1 MRLAAVTTVRSECDI
16 IESFVRHNAAFFDRL
31 YILDHRSADATPAI
45 LRQLAEER
53 LPLALSRE
61 NYGIFYQAPT
71 MTHLIKR
78 AFDDHP
84 WDFIVPLDCD
94 EFVRMANRSELETV
108 LAGLDEASIGLS
120 DIATYVP
127 TVKDDANEKDVLRR
141 IVHCAK
147 TIPEVSRAIGK
158 VIIPGAVVRQSGFS
172 LNEGHHGVC
181 IDGKP
186 VRERRLD
193 ALSLAHFPVRSIDQF
208 TLRTILY
215 RLAWASRADYN
226 PSWGWHYKTFFK
238 QLAIKPAI
246 SAADLTAAA
255 LLYADIYIQPEPA
268 PHRKVLAYE
277 PVVPAYE
284 RLRCTDMAEVAVLP
298 PILDM
303 MDFLLGELR
312 TVRMAS
318 PARAIP
324 AAFMADA
331 PRLAEDRPM
340 RATARHFVRHRF
352 QSFWHG
358 GALSPYEL
366 CCLKSFVDHGCE
378 VDLYTYDAN
387 LRVPAGVR
395 ICDAGEIAGKDEV
408 FVYEAEGF
416 GKGSPSAFSNFFR
429 YKLLAEKGGWWI
441 DTDVLCLS
449 DRIPAVSEFFA
460 RQDDESVNGA
470 ILYFEPGHPVM
481 AQCLAET
488 VKRGRDVKWGDTGP
502 VLLTRVLQEC
512 GCLERAIP
520 ASVCYPVHYTRAL
533 DVLRQSSAA
542 VLLPKIESSLF
553 LHLWNSNFVHAGVE
567 KNCRPPD
574 GSLLRILMDR
584 HPVEGWRGEH
594 DERTLEHAFTLQAGI
609 HALQSQLQAASA
621 RWRSSSRCRCRRVGG
636 SPSHCARRAGV
647 SARCARSA
655 GVSSGGGLRVLRHW
669 LG

>member
-1 MRLAAVTTVRSECDI
+1 
-16 IESFVRHNAAFFDRL
+16 
-31 YILDHRSADATPAI
+31 
-45 LRQLAEER
+45 
-53 LPLALSRE
+53 
-61 NYGIFYQAPT
+61 
-71 MTHLIKR
+71 
-78 AFDDHP
+78 
-84 WDFIVPLDCD
+84 
-94 EFVRMANRSELETV
+94 
-108 LAGLDEASIGLS
+108 
-120 DIATYVP
+120 
-127 TVKDDANEKDVLRR
+127 
-141 IVHCAK
+141 
-147 TIPEVSRAIGK
+147 
-158 VIIPGAVVRQSGFS
+158 
-172 LNEGHHGVC
+172 
-181 IDGKP
+181 
-186 VRERRLD
+186 
-193 ALSLAHFPVRSIDQF
+193 
-208 TLRTILY
+208 
-215 RLAWASRADYN
+215 
-226 PSWGWHYKTFFK
+226 
-238 QLAIKPAI
+238 
-246 SAADLTAAA
+246 AA
-255 LLYADIYIQPEPA
+255 LLYADIYIQPEQK

-284 RLRCTDMAEVAVLP
+284 RLRFTDMAEVAVLP

-331 PRLAEDRPM
+331 PRPVEDRPQP
-340 RATARHFVRHRF
+340 RAAANHSVRHRF
-352 QSFWHG
+352 RSFWHG
-358 GALSPYEL
+358 GALSPFEL
-366 CCLKSFVDHGCE
+366 CCLKSFADHGCE

-488 VKRGRDVKWGDTGP
+488 IKRGRDVKWGDTGP

-533 DVLRQSSAA
+533 DALRPSSAA
-542 VLLPKIESSLF
+542 VLLPKIEASLF
-553 LHLWNSNFVHAGVE
+553 LHLWNSSFVHGGIE
-567 KNCRPPD
+567 KNCRPPK
-574 GSLLRILMDR
+574 GSLLRILMDK
-584 HPVEGWRGEH
+584 HPVGGWRGEH
-594 DERTLEHAFTLQAGI
+594 DERTLEHAFN
-609 HALQSQLQAASA
+609 
-621 RWRSSSRCRCRRVGG
+621 
-636 SPSHCARRAGV
+636 
-647 SARCARSA
+647 
-655 GVSSGGGLRVLRHW
+655 
-669 LG
+669 